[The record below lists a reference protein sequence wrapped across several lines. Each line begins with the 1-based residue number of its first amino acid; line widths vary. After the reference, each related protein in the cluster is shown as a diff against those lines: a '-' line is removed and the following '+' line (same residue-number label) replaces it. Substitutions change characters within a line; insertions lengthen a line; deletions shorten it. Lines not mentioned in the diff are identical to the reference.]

1 MTDDQEEYTSI
12 LEEAVAI
19 RFVCKKQQIQKE
31 TRREPTK
38 DDVTI
43 SILKD
48 LQEEQDN
55 EIAAILENL
64 LNLVQELL

>member
-1 MTDDQEEYTSI
+1 M
-12 LEEAVAI
+12 AI
-19 RFVCKKQQIQKE
+19 RYVCKKQQIQKE

-38 DDVTI
+38 DDVTV

-64 LNLVQELL
+64 LNLVRELL